1 MAHSDVFDP
10 LLPWRAAK
18 AAGML
23 TCASW
28 QPPMGPRRA
37 VDVGFVSPDEQVL
50 VGALTAQALMIEYE
64 TACMPELAVNDQLEI
79 DGALYRVIQTPQR
92 RDDGVFSVAELGRR

>member
-1 MAHSDVFDP
+1 
-10 LLPWRAAK
+10 
-18 AAGML
+18 
-23 TCASW
+23 
-28 QPPMGPRRA
+28 MGARRA

-64 TACMPELAVNDQLEI
+64 TACMPGLAVNDQLEI
-79 DGALYRVIQTPQR
+79 DGAVYRVIQTPQR